1 MQCLINIVL
10 YVQITSITLHPESKS
25 ERAIIGGMSQPG
37 IIWNKPGMNIALFPC
52 MNIALFRCCKFS
64 KSKINKRQH
73 FLFCITMVFVVS
85 CSFCGYML
93 CLWLYVVFVVICS
106 VCDYMQCLWLYV
118 VFVVICSVCGYMQ
131 CLWLYVV
138 FVVICSVCGL
148 HSVCC

>member
-73 FLFCITMVFVVS
+73 FFFCITMVFVVS

-93 CLWLYVVFVVICS
+93 CLWLYVVFVVI
-106 VCDYMQCLWLYV
+106 LYI
-118 VFVVICSVCGYMQ
+118 VFVVICSVCGYLQ
-131 CLWLYVV
+131 CLWLCVV
-138 FVVICSVCGL
+138 FVVICMFCSWFLSV
-148 HSVCC
+148 SS